1 MTSKKEQV
9 YIEAFELLEWHS
21 IDSTGVV
28 IDKVKR
34 HRKPKAA
41 SEVNPEVTLFQ
52 GEWYVV
58 SDAKGITGAMEKTP
72 FMAMCSYIAVRT
84 VQQLDKVIDRYRAG
98 L

>member
-1 MTSKKEQV
+1 MVSKKEQV
-9 YIEAFELLEWHS
+9 YIDAYKLLEWYH

-41 SEVNPEVTLFQ
+41 SDTNPEVTLFQ

-58 SDAKGITGAMEKTP
+58 SDANGLTGAMEKTP
-72 FMAMCSYIAVRT
+72 YVAMYSYIMVKR
-84 VQQLDKVIDRYRAG
+84 VV
-98 L
+98 

>member
-1 MTSKKEQV
+1 MAGKREQV

-34 HRKPKAA
+34 HRNPKEA
-41 SEVNPEVTLFQ
+41 SETNPEVTLFQ

-58 SDAKGITGAMEKTP
+58 SDAKGLTGAMEKSAYV
-72 FMAMCSYIAVRT
+72 AMCSYIKVKSDHRHRT
-84 VQQLDKVIDRYRAG
+84 GIK
-98 L
+98 